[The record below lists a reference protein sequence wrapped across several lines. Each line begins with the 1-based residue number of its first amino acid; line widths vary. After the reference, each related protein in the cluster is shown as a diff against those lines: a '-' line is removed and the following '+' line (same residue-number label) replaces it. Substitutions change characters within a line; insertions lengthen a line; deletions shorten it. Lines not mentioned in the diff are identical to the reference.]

1 MAERGLRVAT
11 SIANGLIDFV
21 SRAEGISLGLVV
33 FLLVLGESLIV
44 TDLVVPGEVGVVVAG
59 AASAAN
65 DTPVWIVIVAAM
77 LGAVAGDTAGYLVG
91 RRFGTD
97 VVTRVARDAASSR
110 RWAGLAATSLSTAW
124 RPSPPT
130 PGLAHFAESCRWSPG
145 RLGSLR
151 RASSS
156 RQ

>member
-1 MAERGLRVAT
+1 MAERGLRIAT

-97 VVTRVARDAASSR
+97 VVTSR
-110 RWAGLAATSLSTAW
+110 R
-124 RPSPPT
+124 
-130 PGLAHFAESCRWSPG
+130 
-145 RLGSLR
+145 
-151 RASSS
+151 
-156 RQ
+156 